1 MKVLKSLKVGKIL
14 LNNRICIAPMCQY
27 SAKNGNPSKW
37 HYLHLAKLM
46 RAGAG
51 RMLIESTSVS
61 KIGRISDKDLT
72 LINKNNATNFS
83 KLIKKLR
90 KISSTKI
97 GVQLSHSGRKGSSM
111 VP

>member
-1 MKVLKSLKVGKIL
+1 
-14 LNNRICIAPMCQY
+14 MCQY

-51 RMLIESTSVS
+51 MMLIESTSVS

-72 LINKNNATNFS
+72 LINKNNVSNFS

-90 KISSTKI
+90 KYLLKNRGSIVI
-97 GVQLSHSGRKGSSM
+97 LVERSSM
-111 VP
+111 VPWIKSNFPLNNKKGWKTLSLVN